1 MTWLSV
7 KEVALLMEV
16 TLIAVSKTIYNVKF
30 KFGFVLCNGGE
41 CGKVIQVALESL
53 PQHIQDKYH
62 KLLDEAER
70 QECAALITEC
80 TDKQREAAD
89 HKAGIVH
96 EFELSGMSGT
106 RFIEQY
112 NEQSGE
118 TVTLNQLYDWGNADL
133 TKAA

>member
-1 MTWLSV
+1 MGITLMAVRKSV
-7 KEVALLMEV
+7 
-16 TLIAVSKTIYNVKF
+16 YNGKF
-30 KFGFVLCNGGE
+30 QFRFVDGKGGNS
-41 CGKVIQVALESL
+41 GKVIQVALESL

-96 EFELSGMSGT
+96 EFELSGMSGK